1 MLKYFFQNE
10 FIPVQEDGESSG
22 AEPELAPPVVP
33 PVECNAAPAEVTAPA
48 SDCGKPAASEKVDA
62 ETRAPMCVKSTFGVV
77 C

>member
-10 FIPVQEDGESSG
+10 LSPVQEDGESSG

-33 PVECNAAPAEVTAPA
+33 PVECNAAPAEVAAPA
-48 SDCGKPAASEKVDA
+48 SARGTPAESGKVDA
-62 ETRAPMCVKSTFGVV
+62 ETRAPMCVKSTFGVL